1 MLVNCQSTGYHN
13 SQSESLHPYKSWL
26 SCSKSLDGQTTGI
39 VWLSRGYNALH
50 SPAHR
55 IAKPERAVGQSR
67 TGRLWDDF
75 PRFSWRIV
83 EQTDDCHM
91 LVRNKSELP
100 WDSLVPN
107 IINTDKVSSL
117 SLIYP
122 LSLVVR
128 SLMID

>member
-1 MLVNCQSTGYHN
+1 
-13 SQSESLHPYKSWL
+13 
-26 SCSKSLDGQTTGI
+26 
-39 VWLSRGYNALH
+39 
-50 SPAHR
+50 
-55 IAKPERAVGQSR
+55 
-67 TGRLWDDF
+67 
-75 PRFSWRIV
+75 
-83 EQTDDCHM
+83 M